1 MALMDYI
8 LGQQNLQALAPDQQ
22 QQARSEGYRQ
32 FILGSLLGGKGLA
45 SGYAATQEVIPG
57 IQSAEQRRQLQNI
70 ARTSTVPVGGINVRD
85 FTTPGGQGDLLLQ
98 QQEAF
103 GQDPVAAQMTDQ
115 ALMRNAPR
123 QFSPQLYAQN
133 VAQFAASRDP
143 KLAVE
148 MAEAG
153 SPKFNEQ
160 GIGTSFGQVVGS
172 LPTVRDNTQQQFNV
186 STGRFEATPITGIQ
200 QARRAAAI
208 PSLAPNMEFTPTGG
222 AQVVPGAITAVQSL
236 AQAETTGRQLGESP
250 FRTRKITLEDGTVEE
265 ITEDEWLRL
274 FGPGRRGG
282 PQGQPEQPGQ
292 PTGAPR
298 AVSSLSPMQTE
309 RLNTYKSMLE
319 SARTGN
325 EVATKRAGTIQQLRN
340 ALNNPNFDTGAT
352 TPFKT
357 NMTNLLSSFG
367 VTGDRAQSF
376 LTSSASFRQ
385 AVNDLTMGSL
395 SELVGAIS
403 NFEIDFSQKRFG
415 TITDPTQANMYAL
428 DLLEAADKRRR
439 DYFNFVNKNP
449 SPDVQEMWNNSAE
462 GQRSLFEDPKLR
474 KWLPQAP
481 IQSGPQKGKT
491 AHQLPSGDWVV
502 FN

>member
-1 MALMDYI
+1 MRLIDTIVGRENIESLPADM
-8 LGQQNLQALAPDQQ
+8 QE
-22 QQARSEGYRQ
+22 QARSAATRE
-32 FILGSLLGGKGLA
+32 FWINTILGGKGFA
-45 SGYAATQEVIPG
+45 SGLQGAREVIPS
-57 IQSAEQRRQLQNI
+57 IQAAEQRRQLQNI

-133 VAQFAASRDP
+133 VSQFAALRDP

-148 MAEAG
+148 MAEAS

-160 GIGTSFGQVVGS
+160 GIGVSFGQPVAS
-172 LPTVRDNTQQQFNV
+172 LPISRDNTQQRFNLQ
-186 STGRFEATPITGIQ
+186 TGQIEAAPIAGIQ

-208 PSLAPNMEFTPTGG
+208 PSLAPNIEFTPTGG
-222 AQVVPGAITAVQSL
+222 AQVVPGATTAVQSL
-236 AQAETTGRQLGESP
+236 AQAETSGRQAGESP
-250 FRTRKITLEDGTVEE
+250 YRTRTVTLEDGTKVEMPE
-265 ITEDEWLRL
+265 PEWMRL
-274 FGPGRRGG
+274 FGGS
-282 PQGQPEQPGQ
+282 QQPAAGQ
-292 PTGAPR
+292 PTTSPTGGLPG
-298 AVSSLSPMQTE
+298 AVSAISPMQTE
-309 RLNTYKSMLE
+309 RLGTYKSMLE

-340 ALNNPNFDTGAT
+340 ALNNPNFDTGAI

-395 SELVGAIS
+395 AELVGAIS

-449 SPDVQEMWNNSAE
+449 SPDVQELWNNSAE